1 MEVVQGESTHQKRPK
16 TTGTIVLLVL
26 ISVDFIS
33 GSNALTGPENVLGV
47 LGQSVTVECR
57 YDRKYRDNK
66 KQWRKGYYYATS
78 SVVSTHQ
85 PQRGTTSMTDNK
97 KERRLSVTMDNL
109 MKSDEGWYW
118 CVIVKGTFEFNEKF
132 RIRLKVS
139 EDPDVNKPT
148 TETSTATTW
157 TTLYQNRTSTSKAGS
172 SETSVSSPQPR
183 SVTQRDN
190 SALRSSTTALRRQ
203 DLLPWQVVLSVALI
217 VLCLLLVSAV
227 IVCIKIRQKK
237 KTGPNG
243 QRVNGVENPAESFTE
258 IPVVYSSVKHHR
270 AAVESTYMN
279 LQDLNAQG
287 KAKMPRASETVV
299 YSAVAH

>member
-1 MEVVQGESTHQKRPK
+1 MEVVQGESTHQKRPR
-16 TTGTIVLLVL
+16 TTGTIALLLL
-26 ISVDFIS
+26 ISFDFIS

-183 SVTQRDN
+183 
-190 SALRSSTTALRRQ
+190 RQ